1 MAKNFVPQDENFKDK
16 VTKSFERQKAMKTLG
31 ITLEKIEAGRIE
43 LNMPYIED
51 FTQQHGFVHAGILST
66 AMDSACGYAA
76 FSLMPKE
83 SAVLSI
89 EFKINLLAPAI
100 GEKFIITGEV
110 LKAGK
115 TISVCLSEAYSV
127 NGNDKKLV
135 AQMTGTMMTVIGK
148 KGIEQ

>member
-1 MAKNFVPQDENFKDK
+1 MSKNFVPQDENFKDK

-127 NGNDKKLV
+127 SGNDKKLV